1 MIAELVRKARSY
13 RRFYQDVRIDIET
26 LEGLVDLARFGGS
39 ARNMQP
45 LKYLL
50 VNEPKE
56 CDAFFPYLGW
66 AGYLP
71 QWPGPV
77 EGERPAA
84 YIICLLDTRLSKEA
98 ECDLGIATQNILL
111 GAAECGLG
119 GCRIASF
126 PPTLAKNLEIPEYF
140 RILLVLA
147 LGKPKEEVVID
158 SADGEDIKY
167 WRDDAQIH
175 HVPKRSLDEIIYRQE
190 RTGL

>member
-1 MIAELVRKARSY
+1 MIADLIRETRSY
-13 RRFYQDVRIDIET
+13 RRFYQDVRIEVET
-26 LEGLVDLARFGGS
+26 LEELVELARLGGS
-39 ARNMQP
+39 ARNKQP

-50 VNEPKE
+50 VNESE
-56 CDAFFPYLGW
+56 QCDTLFSYLGW

-71 QWPGPV
+71 EWPGPE

-84 YIICLLDTRLSKEA
+84 YIVCLLDTRLSREA
-98 ECDLGIATQNILL
+98 DCDLGIATQNILL
-111 GAAECGLG
+111 GATERGLG

-126 PPTLAKNLEIPEYF
+126 PPTLAKELAIEEYF

-147 LGKPKEEVVID
+147 LGKPKEQVVID
-158 SADGEDIKY
+158 SAHGEDIKY
-167 WRDDAQIH
+167 WRDASQIH